1 MLVQTKYGSLQGVR
15 ENGHWVFKGVP
26 YAKPPVGALR
36 WKAPE
41 PPQPW
46 EGVLTADRFRA
57 RCPQTAR
64 QPGSFYDREF
74 GDPATSAVPLS
85 EDCLYLNL
93 WVPEHTPEE
102 KLPVAVWIHGGAFLT
117 GCGFE
122 KQFDGKAMAD
132 RGVILVTINYR
143 LGVWGF
149 LAHPWL
155 REESGVSG
163 NYGILDQIAALKWVQ
178 ENIAAFGGDKDN
190 VTVFGQSAG
199 AMSVLTLISSELSR
213 GLFARAIVQSGLG
226 LESGRPLEQAEEDG
240 LAFSQAAG
248 AENLEQLRR
257 LPTEQVSRLEGP
269 LIAKGFQSGGG
280 LTFSPVVDG
289 YVLKEGYHEL
299 WRQGKM
305 HPVPYLIGCNR
316 EDMRSDP
323 QALARGEQGGMYHA
337 MEDFAR
343 QACPNTPVYAYY
355 FTRQMPGDNSGAF
368 HSAELWYVF
377 GTMDR
382 AWRPWTPE
390 DHRLC
395 DQILSCWTRFMKTG
409 NPNENGQESWP
420 AYTLEAPHIQILDVK
435 SGT

>member
-155 REESGVSG
+155 REESGVS
-163 NYGILDQIAALKWVQ
+163 
-178 ENIAAFGGDKDN
+178 
-190 VTVFGQSAG
+190 
-199 AMSVLTLISSELSR
+199 
-213 GLFARAIVQSGLG
+213 
-226 LESGRPLEQAEEDG
+226 
-240 LAFSQAAG
+240 
-248 AENLEQLRR
+248 
-257 LPTEQVSRLEGP
+257 
-269 LIAKGFQSGGG
+269 
-280 LTFSPVVDG
+280 
-289 YVLKEGYHEL
+289 
-299 WRQGKM
+299 
-305 HPVPYLIGCNR
+305 
-316 EDMRSDP
+316 
-323 QALARGEQGGMYHA
+323 
-337 MEDFAR
+337 
-343 QACPNTPVYAYY
+343 
-355 FTRQMPGDNSGAF
+355 
-368 HSAELWYVF
+368 
-377 GTMDR
+377 
-382 AWRPWTPE
+382 
-390 DHRLC
+390 
-395 DQILSCWTRFMKTG
+395 
-409 NPNENGQESWP
+409 
-420 AYTLEAPHIQILDVK
+420 
-435 SGT
+435 